1 MMCFPLYGGDTNFW
15 ENCWSQAPAV
25 AVTSVEDQM
34 EVATSLANLAEVHY
48 NKKVQQ

>member
-1 MMCFPLYGGDTNFW
+1 MCLPWYGGDTYSLGLQ
-15 ENCWSQAPAV
+15 EPAV
-25 AVTSVEDQM
+25 AVASLEDQM